1 MSTSL
6 KQQLEL
12 LIKEHKGNALEK
24 VISQIL
30 SSDIYITADFLMSEN
45 IKALG
50 PKNKYY
56 KTLELFSN
64 FVYSDYEKGKSNY
77 IDLTPEMLKKLKIVS
92 ILEYAKT
99 NKCLDYNFLKEKL
112 NLKEDFELETL
123 LFELISKDLING
135 RVDMMNKKLKIISVK
150 PRKNLSDVKNAKSEI
165 EKWLKNINEA
175 SFYIEQQEKKLKEDN
190 INYQKKIEQS

>member
-12 LIKEHKGNALEK
+12 LIKEHKGSALEK

-30 SSDIYITADFLMSEN
+30 SSDIYITADFLISEN

-64 FVYSDYEKGKSNY
+64 LVYSDYEKDKSSY

-112 NLKEDFELETL
+112 NVKDNFELETL
-123 LFELISKDLING
+123 LFEVISKGLING

-150 PRKNLSDVKNAKSEI
+150 PRKNLSNVTNAKSEI
-165 EKWLKNINEA
+165 EKWLKNINDA
-175 SFYIEQQEKKLKEDN
+175 AFYIEKQEKKLKEDN
-190 INYQKKIEQS
+190 INYQKIIEQS